1 MQTRRAK
8 LMAALILD
16 NGKYYVRAFFSVMV
30 ALSIALLTPLV
41 MAETIDAII
50 GTRPLNAPDFVVRA
64 FEAIG
69 GRDYVANN
77 LWIVALL
84 LLVLSVIRSTFMY
97 IRGRSA
103 AQASERAVLDLR
115 QRLYSHLQRLTYNY
129 HVKAETGDL
138 IQRCTSDVETTRRFL
153 AMQLVEATNAF
164 LTVTVSVAVMMS
176 HRGHHP
182 AVPVCVPVFQKG
194 YQVFPHLRRGGGQ
207 NERGFAGKP
216 DRCAGGARV
225 WTPAL

>member
-1 MQTRRAK
+1 GLTRRRAPVIMSDMSEKRKGGAVHEESFAERGLGGTGAPSFWIPFRLNPKQVCFKPLAQRRLRRRFFAHAGHANGGRGAERKGNRMQTRRAK

-16 NGKYYVRAFFSVMV
+16 NGKCYVRAFFSVMV

-84 LLVLSVIRSTFMY
+84 LLVLSVIRSTF
-97 IRGRSA
+97 
-103 AQASERAVLDLR
+103 
-115 QRLYSHLQRLTYNY
+115 
-129 HVKAETGDL
+129 
-138 IQRCTSDVETTRRFL
+138 
-153 AMQLVEATNAF
+153 
-164 LTVTVSVAVMMS
+164 
-176 HRGHHP
+176 
-182 AVPVCVPVFQKG
+182 
-194 YQVFPHLRRGGGQ
+194 
-207 NERGFAGKP
+207 
-216 DRCAGGARV
+216 
-225 WTPAL
+225 